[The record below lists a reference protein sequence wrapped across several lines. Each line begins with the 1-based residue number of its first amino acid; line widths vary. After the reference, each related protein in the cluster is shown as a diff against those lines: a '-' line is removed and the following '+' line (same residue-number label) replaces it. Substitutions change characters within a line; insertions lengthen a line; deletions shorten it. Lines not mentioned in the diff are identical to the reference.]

1 MEGLGSRLASCVSL
15 SFTMHVTCLPRP
27 PPTQVEDKEELG
39 EWVGLCKIDKDGKPR
54 KIVKCSCVVVKA
66 SSVVQQVDTLQCL
79 GTGEKSHSSKFNSE
93 RGVPGSE
100 CRPMPCLIIRNRL
113 GLLLETFL
121 QL

>member
-1 MEGLGSRLASCVSL
+1 MCVPLFYHACHMLA
-15 SFTMHVTCLPRP
+15 TPP